1 MGMDHLILR
10 LWSVDNGD
18 LKIFQT
24 LKSTVGSG
32 PLKGTGL
39 LKEGSFNF
47 KDPRPLIKND
57 LKSPKGPLL
66 EQQACSP

>member
-1 MGMDHLILR
+1 MLAHRARLGMDHLILR

-24 LKSTVGSG
+24 LESTVGSG

-39 LKEGSFNF
+39 LKKGSFNF
-47 KDPRPLIKND
+47 KDPSPLKKVI
-57 LKSPKGPLL
+57 
-66 EQQACSP
+66 